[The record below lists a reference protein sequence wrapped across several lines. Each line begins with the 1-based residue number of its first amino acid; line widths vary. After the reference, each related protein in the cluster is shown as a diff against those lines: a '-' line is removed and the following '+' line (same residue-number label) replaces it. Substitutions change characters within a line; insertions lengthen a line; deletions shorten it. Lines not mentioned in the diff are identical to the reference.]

1 MHAPS
6 READALTVGEA
17 PSGLETE
24 ALGED
29 AAAPSSSLTPPVK
42 NEGRNE
48 GFREWPFLGVSDPVA
63 LLVLISIGDGLPSAP
78 VGCYSAAQ
86 ARRGRSEGC
95 KARRLFY
102 AAAQQ
107 WGGLSF
113 VCQARSNGGGGWGVF
128 NFQRPLGVKRLCH
141 LAHDL

>member
-48 GFREWPFLGVSDPVA
+48 GFREWPFLGVSDPVT
-63 LLVLISIGDGLPSAP
+63 LLVLISIGDGLPSARQ
-78 VGCYSAAQ
+78 SAVTRLRQQGAVDRRMPSAE
-86 ARRGRSEGC
+86 ARRSAGR
-95 KARRLFY
+95 R
-102 AAAQQ
+102 
-107 WGGLSF
+107 W
-113 VCQARSNGGGGWGVF
+113 V
-128 NFQRPLGVKRLCH
+128 NFQSALPTRSPCAWLSDVPCVCST
-141 LAHDL
+141 